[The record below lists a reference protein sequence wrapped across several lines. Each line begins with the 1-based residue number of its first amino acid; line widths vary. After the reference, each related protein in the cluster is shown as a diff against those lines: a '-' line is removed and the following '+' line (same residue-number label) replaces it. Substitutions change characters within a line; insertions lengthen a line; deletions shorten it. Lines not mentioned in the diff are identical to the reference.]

1 MNDYIELNQTFYFV
15 NKRGENNN
23 KNNKNQSNSELHE
36 NSNNFSCDNML
47 LVLTTI
53 IPFSKLMLWLN
64 DFKRHT
70 GAP

>member
-1 MNDYIELNQTFYFV
+1 MNDYIKLNQTFYFV

-53 IPFSKLMLWLN
+53 IPFSKLML
-64 DFKRHT
+64 
-70 GAP
+70 